1 MGRLSAKRYIDFAEH
16 AAGLSG
22 YIFIHSR
29 IHAALELDV
38 CCKGDPFSAEV
49 SDLSEAIDDMRSVGG
64 ILVSNVDNRKD
75 DESGAKTTLSVY
87 N

>member
-1 MGRLSAKRYIDFAEH
+1 M
-16 AAGLSG
+16 
-22 YIFIHSR
+22 
-29 IHAALELDV
+29 

-49 SDLSEAIDDMRSVGG
+49 SDLSEAIDDIESVGG